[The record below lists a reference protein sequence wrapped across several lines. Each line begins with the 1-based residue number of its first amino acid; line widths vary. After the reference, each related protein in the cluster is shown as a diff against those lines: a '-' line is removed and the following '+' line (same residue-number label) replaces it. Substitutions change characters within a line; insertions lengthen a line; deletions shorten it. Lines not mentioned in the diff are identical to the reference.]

1 MTIYVVNEYVR
12 DWGITSKAFSTMEK
26 AQGYIRQ
33 YIGTEIFC
41 RKDNKEKIID
51 FLNEIEIDTYNDKPE
66 LISIVWLDA
75 EGNDYIEVT
84 EVEVDA

>member
-1 MTIYVVNEYVR
+1 MTIYVVNEYIR

-26 AQGYIRQ
+26 AQGYMRQ
-33 YIGTEIFC
+33 YLGAEILA
-41 RKDNKEKIID
+41 REGNKEEIMD
-51 FLNEIEIDTYNDKPE
+51 FLNEIEIDKYNDKPD
-66 LISIVWLDA
+66 LISIIWLDA

>member
-33 YIGTEIFC
+33 YIGTEIIV
-41 RKDNKEKIID
+41 RAGNKEEIMD
-51 FLNEIEIDTYNDKPE
+51 FLNEIEIDMYNDKPE